1 MLQTATDNP
10 GLRASRHG
18 RGSRSDIYPTGLYKS
33 PHARRQVGVDRR
45 AGNEWTR
52 DSRAPDGMT
61 TAPPPCP
68 QCGAPDV
75 VPILYGYTEDPATLA
90 AVDRGELVLGGCM
103 VTGDDPA
110 WCCRAC
116 AHCFV

>member
-1 MLQTATDNP
+1 
-10 GLRASRHG
+10 
-18 RGSRSDIYPTGLYKS
+18 
-33 PHARRQVGVDRR
+33 
-45 AGNEWTR
+45 
-52 DSRAPDGMT
+52 MT

-68 QCGAPDV
+68 QCRAPDV

-90 AVDRGELVLGGCM
+90 AVERGELVLGGCM

-116 AHCFV
+116 QHWFPPWPG

>member
-1 MLQTATDNP
+1 MP
-10 GLRASRHG
+10 
-18 RGSRSDIYPTGLYKS
+18 
-33 PHARRQVGVDRR
+33 
-45 AGNEWTR
+45 
-52 DSRAPDGMT
+52 
-61 TAPPPCP
+61 P

-75 VPILYGYTEDPATLA
+75 VPILYGYTDDPATLA
-90 AVDRGELVLGGCM
+90 AVDRGKLALGGCI